1 MQFEEF
7 SREQLPGLV
16 RFAAVLTGDRELA
29 QDVVQDALVRAHRGW
44 RQVAAAD
51 RPELYLRKMVVN
63 GYLGWRRRWYQR
75 SVHPTAD
82 VALIREPTAPD
93 PARRIAD
100 ADQLSW
106 LLARL
111 SRAQRASIVLRFYED
126 RDDAEI
132 AAVLGCAPGTVRSHI
147 SRGLSSLR
155 VGIEEGIEEGKE
167 SV

>member
-7 SREQLPGLV
+7 TREQLPGLV

-29 QDVVQDALVRAHRGW
+29 QDVVQDALVHAHRAW
-44 RQVAAAD
+44 RQLAVAD
-51 RPELYLRKMVVN
+51 RPDLYMRKIVVN

-75 SVHPTAD
+75 SVRPTSD
-82 VALIREPTAPD
+82 VARFREPTEPD
-93 PARRIAD
+93 PAGRIAD
-100 ADQLSW
+100 ADQLGG
-106 LLARL
+106 LLAGL

-126 RDDAEI
+126 RDDDEI

-155 VGIEEGIEEGKE
+155 VRLNEGKE

>member
-1 MQFEEF
+1 MRFEEF

-29 QDVVQDALVRAHRGW
+29 QDVVQDALVRAHQAW

-51 RPELYLRKMVVN
+51 RPDLYMRKIVVHGYLR
-63 GYLGWRRRWYQR
+63 WRRRWYQR

-82 VALIREPTAPD
+82 VTRFREPAAPD

-100 ADQLSW
+100 ADQLTG

-111 SRAQRASIVLRFYED
+111 SRAQRAAIVLRFYED
-126 RDDAEI
+126 RDDDEI
-132 AAVLGCAPGTVRSHI
+132 AAVLGCAPGTVRSHV
-147 SRGLSSLR
+147 SRGLSALR
-155 VGIEEGIEEGKE
+155 VQLDEDKE
-167 SV
+167 IV

>member
-7 SREQLPGLV
+7 AREQLPGLV

-44 RQVAAAD
+44 RQLAAAD
-51 RPELYLRKMVVN
+51 RPELYMRKIVVN

-75 SVHPTAD
+75 SVRPAAD
-82 VALIREPTAPD
+82 VLRLREVAEPD
-93 PARRIAD
+93 PAGRIAD
-100 ADQLSW
+100 ADQLTG
-106 LLARL
+106 LLSGL
-111 SRAQRASIVLRFYED
+111 SRAQQAAIVLRFYED
-126 RDDAEI
+126 RADDEI

-155 VGIEEGIEEGKE
+155 VRLDEGKE
-167 SV
+167 SVQ